1 MKQFQLVLVMLIVS
15 FLLSDATSVFAE
27 GQSILLSKKNSKI
40 RVKERKTPI
49 KPPTKSEIQRRE
61 IPGISNQPPSSK
73 TQPKTGTEVIDIDK
87 DLQILIPQK
96 NLDEQQRQFI
106 FEPYSQGYIMRVIK
120 LLHVILPEIENNLLR
135 LDYRKNIF
143 VNKQVK

>member
-15 FLLSDATSVFAE
+15 FLLSDATSVFAD
-27 GQSILLSKKNSKI
+27 GQSILRSKKNRKI

-106 FEPYSQGYIMRVIK
+106 FEPILRVI
-120 LLHVILPEIENNLLR
+120 
-135 LDYRKNIF
+135 Y
-143 VNKQVK
+143 